1 MNDKTVVFIS
11 GRISG
16 DPGYKA
22 KFNEAQYRLENVG
35 FKVLNPAWMP
45 QGLSNAEYM
54 RMCFSMIDVADVV
67 VLLPDWHTSPGANL
81 EREYCKY
88 IKKPM
93 CGYQPETDAQ
103 VIKEL
108 IRIET
113 SWGRYQN

>member
-67 VLLPDWHTSPGANL
+67 VLLPDWKYSPGARLEEQYCDYTHKPVCNL
-81 EREYCKY
+81 EFALTFKGGVLAE
-88 IKKPM
+88 
-93 CGYQPETDAQ
+93 
-103 VIKEL
+103 
-108 IRIET
+108 
-113 SWGRYQN
+113 